1 VGKEPASIATDAIET
16 YVSESPISLEGN
28 VESSVLSLRDTIK
41 GGAMKSL
48 ISLIYASRS
57 TEHFHEHEIPDLLQQ
72 VRIANAKQ
80 EFTGMLLYIGGSFLQ
95 VLEGQPEMVDAAF
108 SKILKDKRHTQITL
122 IANESI
128 PERAFEGW
136 TMMHKTLDPVEAG
149 ELIGEI
155 DYFTSPTWLT
165 QLDVSRAKKLLLAA
179 SLRWQMEH
187 RTGKYRTLGG
197 RTA

>member
-1 VGKEPASIATDAIET
+1 
-16 YVSESPISLEGN
+16 
-28 VESSVLSLRDTIK
+28 
-41 GGAMKSL
+41 MKSL

-57 TEHFHEHEIPDLLQQ
+57 TECFHEHQIPDLLQQ
-72 VRIANAKQ
+72 VRLANAKR
-80 EFTGMLLYIGGSFLQ
+80 EFTGMLLYISGSFLQ
-95 VLEGQPEMVDAAF
+95 VLEGHAEMIDSVF
-108 SKILKDKRHTQITL
+108 GRILQDKRHTQVTL
-122 IANESI
+122 MAKESI

-136 TMMHKTLDPVEAG
+136 TMMHKTLDPAEAG

-155 DYFTSPTWLT
+155 DFFQSPAWLT
-165 QLDVSRAKKLLLAA
+165 QLDVSRAKKLLSAA

>member
-1 VGKEPASIATDAIET
+1 
-16 YVSESPISLEGN
+16 
-28 VESSVLSLRDTIK
+28 
-41 GGAMKSL
+41 MKSL

-57 TEHFHEHEIPDLLQQ
+57 SEYFHEHEIPDLLQQ

-95 VLEGQPEMVDAAF
+95 VLEGQPGMVDAAF
-108 SKILKDKRHTQITL
+108 SKILKDKRHTQVTL

-128 PERAFEGW
+128 PERTFEGW

-155 DYFTSPTWLT
+155 DYFVSPTWLT
-165 QLDVSRAKKLLLAA
+165 QLDVSRAKKLLSAA
-179 SLRWQMEH
+179 SLRWQIEH

>member
-1 VGKEPASIATDAIET
+1 
-16 YVSESPISLEGN
+16 
-28 VESSVLSLRDTIK
+28 
-41 GGAMKSL
+41 MKSL

-57 TEHFHEHEIPDLLQQ
+57 TECFHEHEIPDLLQQ
-72 VRIANAKQ
+72 VRLANAKQ
-80 EFTGMLLYIGGSFLQ
+80 EFTGMLLYISGSFLQ
-95 VLEGQPEMVDAAF
+95 VIEGHTAMIDSVF
-108 SKILKDKRHTQITL
+108 GRILQDKRHTQVTL
-122 IANESI
+122 MARESI

-155 DYFTSPTWLT
+155 DFFQSPTWLT
-165 QLDVSRAKKLLLAA
+165 QLDVSHAKKLLSAA

-197 RTA
+197 RNA

>member
-1 VGKEPASIATDAIET
+1 
-16 YVSESPISLEGN
+16 
-28 VESSVLSLRDTIK
+28 
-41 GGAMKSL
+41 MKSL

-57 TEHFHEHEIPDLLQQ
+57 TECFHEHEIPDLLQQ
-72 VRIANAKQ
+72 VRLANAKQ
-80 EFTGMLLYIGGSFLQ
+80 EITGMLLYICGSFLQ
-95 VLEGQPEMVDAAF
+95 VLEGQPEMVDAVF
-108 SKILKDKRHTQITL
+108 SKILRDPRHTELTL
-122 IANESI
+122 MTRESI

-155 DYFTSPTWLT
+155 DYFISPTWLA
-165 QLDVSRAKKLLLAA
+165 QLDVSRSKKLLSAA

-197 RTA
+197 RTG

>member
-1 VGKEPASIATDAIET
+1 
-16 YVSESPISLEGN
+16 
-28 VESSVLSLRDTIK
+28 
-41 GGAMKSL
+41 MKSL
-48 ISLIYASRS
+48 ISLIYASRA
-57 TEHFHEHEIPDLLQQ
+57 TECFHEHEIPDLLQQ

-80 EFTGMLLYIGGSFLQ
+80 EITGMLLYISGSFLQ
-95 VLEGQPEMVDAAF
+95 VLEGQPEMVDAVF
-108 SKILKDKRHTQITL
+108 SSILRDKKHTQVTL
-122 IANESI
+122 IARDSI

-155 DYFTSPTWLT
+155 DYFLSPTWLT
-165 QLDVSRAKKLLLAA
+165 QLDVGRAMKLLSAA

>member
-1 VGKEPASIATDAIET
+1 
-16 YVSESPISLEGN
+16 
-28 VESSVLSLRDTIK
+28 
-41 GGAMKSL
+41 MKSL

-57 TEHFHEHEIPDLLQQ
+57 TEFFHEHEIPDLLQQ
-72 VRIANAKQ
+72 VRLANAKQ

-95 VLEGQPEMVDAAF
+95 VLEGQPEMVDSAF
-108 SKILKDKRHTQITL
+108 NRILKDTRHTQVML
-122 IANESI
+122 IAREFI

-149 ELIGEI
+149 ELLGEM
-155 DYFTSPTWLT
+155 DFFVSPPWLT
-165 QLDVSRAKKLLLAA
+165 QLDVSRAKKLLSNA

-197 RTA
+197 RSA

>member
-1 VGKEPASIATDAIET
+1 
-16 YVSESPISLEGN
+16 
-28 VESSVLSLRDTIK
+28 
-41 GGAMKSL
+41 MKSL
-48 ISLIYASRS
+48 ISLIYASQS
-57 TEHFHEHEIPDLLQQ
+57 TECFHEHEIPDLLQQ
-72 VRIANAKQ
+72 VRLANAKH
-80 EFTGMLLYIGGSFLQ
+80 EFTGMLLYISGSFLQ
-95 VLEGQPEMVDAAF
+95 VLEGHTAMIDSVF
-108 SKILKDKRHTQITL
+108 GRILQDKRHTQVTL
-122 IANESI
+122 MAKESI

-155 DYFTSPTWLT
+155 DFFQSPTWLT
-165 QLDVSRAKKLLLAA
+165 QLDVSHAKKLLAAA

>member
-1 VGKEPASIATDAIET
+1 
-16 YVSESPISLEGN
+16 
-28 VESSVLSLRDTIK
+28 
-41 GGAMKSL
+41 MKSL

-57 TEHFHEHEIPDLLQQ
+57 TEYFHEHEIPDLLQQ
-72 VRIANAKQ
+72 VRISNAKQ
-80 EFTGMLLYIGGSFLQ
+80 EFTGMLLYISGSFLQ

-108 SKILKDKRHTQITL
+108 GRILRDKRHTQLRL
-122 IANESI
+122 IAREPI

-155 DYFTSPTWLT
+155 DYFISPTWLT
-165 QLDVSRAKKLLLAA
+165 QLDPSLAKKLLLAA